1 MSNKQ
6 KKGQRIEIR
15 PAKIKGKLT
24 GFRVVLIGKNGEQL
38 SQSEVL
44 TSPANVRKNLQAQ
57 FDCLADYRSY
67 NHDGIIHWWNEAKQ
81 TPLVDLTGKVV
92 KGGGK

>member
-15 PAKIKGKLT
+15 TAKIKGKLT
-24 GFRVVLIGKNGEQL
+24 GFRVVLIGKNGEPL
-38 SQSEVL
+38 SSSEVL
-44 TSPANVRKNLQAQ
+44 TSPANVRKNLSAQ
-57 FDCLADYRSY
+57 YGCLEGCFLVIGQSFITY
-67 NHDGIIHWWNEAKQ
+67 NTVNRP
-81 TPLVDLTGKVV
+81 TPIVDLTGKVV